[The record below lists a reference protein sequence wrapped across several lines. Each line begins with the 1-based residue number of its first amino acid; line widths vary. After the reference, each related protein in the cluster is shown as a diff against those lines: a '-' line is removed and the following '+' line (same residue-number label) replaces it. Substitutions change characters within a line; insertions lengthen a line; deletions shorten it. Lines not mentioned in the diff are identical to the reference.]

1 MLPFSPRENAEIRGD
16 KMRRKSKIFI
26 LSGILT
32 LTALLCSA
40 CAIRQN
46 REARQQTLSV
56 PATAGTIQ
64 SVVTFVGNVT
74 SGQTSALTWKTDGVI
89 ESVNVELG
97 DYVEKGDILATLERD
112 SLNAAVLNSE
122 VPLIEARENLDEL
135 LVSETA
141 KASAYKELKDKEAAL
156 SDAEKYRESLKYPH
170 ATVGDIQYWS
180 EQVTIYKQY
189 YDEALQSLNDAVSWK
204 NSPDETYYNLYEER
218 RTNMLNALS
227 QYAEV
232 YNNYLYYSGTATEND
247 TEQASADIDVAQ
259 SDYEKAVKNFATYA
273 EYPRQKDIAAAEN
286 TLSQAEDTYNR
297 RSIVA
302 DISGVVTVENARAG
316 DYVTKDSSAF
326 QLDNTDKLYVPM
338 DVSELDVN
346 SVYDGMKAVVT
357 LDAASDK
364 SYEGVVTTVSASG
377 SDDDYRVTFGTNV
390 EILGT
395 DDAVKVGMT
404 AEVDLIM
411 EEVSDA
417 LLVPLSALT
426 TEDGNAYVTVV
437 NGDKETKTQV
447 VVGITTDTVAQIT
460 GGLYEGDRV
469 KVDSVNDKVLSAMG
483 LTLRDVMG
491 GADSQPTPA
500 DAADELMIK

>member
-1 MLPFSPRENAEIRGD
+1 MLPIFLRGNAEIRGD
-16 KMRRKSKIFI
+16 KMRRKSKIF
-26 LSGILT
+26 LLTGILT
-32 LTALLCSA
+32 AAALLCSA
-40 CAIRQN
+40 CANRQN
-46 REARQQTLSV
+46 REARQQTLSI

-64 SVVTFVGNVT
+64 SVVTFVGNVA

-112 SLNAAVLNSE
+112 SLNAAVLSSE
-122 VPLIEARENLDEL
+122 VPLIEAQENLDEL
-135 LVSETA
+135 KVSETA
-141 KASAYKELKDKEAAL
+141 KASAYKDLKDKEVAL
-156 SDAEKYRESLKYPH
+156 SDAEKYQESLKYPH
-170 ATVGDIQYWS
+170 AVAGDIQYWS

-189 YDEALQSLNDAVSWK
+189 YDEALQSLNDAASWK
-204 NSPDETYYNLYEER
+204 NSPDETYTNLYEER
-218 RTNMLNALS
+218 RKNMLNALNK
-227 QYAEV
+227 YAEV

-247 TEQASADIDVAQ
+247 QEQASANIDVAQ

-286 TLSQAEDTYNR
+286 TLSKAEDTYNR

-302 DISGVVTVENARAG
+302 DISGVVTVEKAREG
-316 DYVTKDSSAF
+316 DYVTKGSSAF

-346 SVYDGMKAVVT
+346 AVYDGMKAVVR
-357 LDAASDK
+357 LDADSDK
-364 SYEGVVTTVSASG
+364 TYEGVVTTVSASG
-377 SDDDYRVTFGTNV
+377 SDDNYRVTFGTNV
-390 EILGT
+390 EILGA
-395 DDAVKVGMT
+395 DEAVKVGMT
-404 AEVDLIM
+404 AEVDLVM

-417 LLVPLSALT
+417 LLVPLSAVT

-447 VVGITTDTVAQIT
+447 VVGITNDNVAQII

-469 KVDSVNDKVLSAMG
+469 KVDSVNEKVLSAMG
-483 LTLRDVMG
+483 LTMRDVTG
-491 GADSQPTPA
+491 GADSQPAPA
-500 DAADELMIK
+500 EAADELMIK

>member
-46 REARQQTLSV
+46 REAQQQTLSV

-316 DYVTKDSSAF
+316 AWK
-326 QLDNTDKLYVPM
+326 P
-338 DVSELDVN
+338 
-346 SVYDGMKAVVT
+346 
-357 LDAASDK
+357 
-364 SYEGVVTTVSASG
+364 
-377 SDDDYRVTFGTNV
+377 
-390 EILGT
+390 
-395 DDAVKVGMT
+395 
-404 AEVDLIM
+404 
-411 EEVSDA
+411 
-417 LLVPLSALT
+417 
-426 TEDGNAYVTVV
+426 
-437 NGDKETKTQV
+437 
-447 VVGITTDTVAQIT
+447 
-460 GGLYEGDRV
+460 
-469 KVDSVNDKVLSAMG
+469 
-483 LTLRDVMG
+483 
-491 GADSQPTPA
+491 
-500 DAADELMIK
+500 